1 MRVFWKSIPHTRQI
15 VEWKVVCWDNCLEF
29 EIKMSRWFL
38 SVWRSWSD
46 VLTSCRLRVLAKD
59 SGRGLMRKRG
69 INCKFKNAISG
80 CNGRIHELL
89 NRGSCRMGGHAD
101 LQNKGSCRMV
111 IIFSFTDYSLTA
123 IFCLMKRQF
132 KLAGLVQLQICI
144 HSSTSTTYTVNCTQ
158 WGVLNFIT
166 LLNCKSVS
174 SLGILKQRP
183 AKSKTLTKS

>member
-1 MRVFWKSIPHTRQI
+1 
-15 VEWKVVCWDNCLEF
+15 
-29 EIKMSRWFL
+29 MSRWFL

-89 NRGSCRMGGHAD
+89 NRGSCRM
-101 LQNKGSCRMV
+101 V

-123 IFCLMKRQF
+123 IFCLMNRQF
-132 KLAGLVQLQICI
+132 KLAGLVQLHICI